1 MLRALSIECYSST
14 MGNGQGNNE
23 IRLINT
29 ILESKYGRII
39 GWESRR
45 AQSRILLGWFVYDFV
60 CVKRNEWSLSWF
72 INLRVT

>member
-1 MLRALSIECYSST
+1 

-60 CVKRNEWSLSWF
+60 CVKRNEWSSSWF